1 MKLTLPLIAVFSAIL
16 ALSGCGGGDSN
27 NPPPV
32 AVSSP
37 AALVK
42 TDTLAGTGTVA
53 ALGQNITVHYT
64 GWLYDSAK
72 TDFRGAKFQS
82 TVGGAP
88 VTLALKQGQIIE
100 GWAQGLPGM
109 KVGGKRTLLIPAS
122 LAYGATG
129 RDSIPP
135 NSGLVFDI
143 ELVAVTN

>member
-1 MKLTLPLIAVFSAIL
+1 MNYTLPLIAAFSAIL
-16 ALSGCGGGDSN
+16 ALGGCGAGDSD
-27 NPPPV
+27 NPAPV

-42 TDTLAGTGTVA
+42 TDTAVGAGAAA
-53 ALGQNITVHYT
+53 ALDQNITVHYT

-72 TDFRGAKFQS
+72 TDFRGTKFQS

-135 NSGLVFDI
+135 NAGLVFDI

>member
-1 MKLTLPLIAVFSAIL
+1 MKFTLPLIAAFAAIV
-16 ALSGCGGGDSN
+16 ALGGCGAGGSD
-27 NPPPV
+27 NPAPV
-32 AVSSP
+32 VVSSP

-42 TDTLAGTGTVA
+42 TDTAVGAGAAA

-64 GWLYDSAK
+64 GWLYDSTK
-72 TDFRGAKFQS
+72 TDFRGVKFQS
-82 TVGGAP
+82 TVGSAP

-122 LAYGATG
+122 LAYGAMG

-143 ELVAVTN
+143 ELVAVSN